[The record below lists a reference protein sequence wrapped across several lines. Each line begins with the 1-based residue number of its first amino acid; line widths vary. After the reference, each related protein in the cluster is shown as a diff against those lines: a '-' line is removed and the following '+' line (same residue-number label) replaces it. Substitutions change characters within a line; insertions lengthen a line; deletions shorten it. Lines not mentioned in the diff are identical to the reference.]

1 MKYKEAIDFLYSRL
15 PAFHRVGKP
24 AYKEGL
30 GNIVLLDEHL
40 HHPHRLFRS
49 IHIAGT
55 NGKGSV
61 AHMLASVMQE
71 AGFRTGLYTSP
82 HLIDFRERI
91 KVDGQ
96 MIPEEEV
103 IRFIEQ
109 NTELIET
116 VKPSFFELT
125 VAMAFDFFA
134 RSGVEVA
141 VVEVGLGGRLDST
154 NIINPELSVITN
166 ISMDHTDLLGNT
178 LQAIAGEKAGIIKKG
193 IPVVISEEQEE
204 VRQVFENKAKE
215 CGSKL
220 VYASR
225 LWQVLKRESNG
236 NGIQTLYMTG
246 PDGREVKVESDLL
259 GMYQKKNIPAVI
271 TACAVLNEVGW
282 FRAGW
287 DEISVGIRNTVKN
300 TGLQGRWQVLGK
312 NPLIVCDTG
321 HNEGGLREVV
331 AQIEQTPHR
340 KLHFV
345 YGTVSDK
352 PLDRV
357 LGILPRKAEYYFT
370 RANIQR
376 ALNERELARM
386 AASAGLKGSSFPGV
400 PEAFQAAM
408 SKAQKED
415 LVLVGGSTF
424 VVADLLGALKYSGY
438 ENI

>member
-1 MKYKEAIDFLYSRL
+1 MNYREAIDFLYSRL

-30 GNIVLLDEHL
+30 GNIVLLDEYL
-40 HHPHRLFRS
+40 NHPHRLFRS

-103 IRFIEQ
+103 VRFIERYY
-109 NTELIET
+109 ELIEKT
-116 VKPSFFELT
+116 KPSFFELT
-125 VAMAFDFFA
+125 VALAFDFFA

-141 VVEVGLGGRLDST
+141 VIEVGLGGRLDST
-154 NIINPELSVITN
+154 NIITPELSVITN
-166 ISMDHTDLLGNT
+166 ISWDHTDLLGNT

-215 CGSKL
+215 CSSRL
-220 VYASR
+220 VFASR
-225 LWQVLKRESNG
+225 LWQVVKRESNG
-236 NGIQTLYMTG
+236 NGIQTLYLKDGT
-246 PDGREVKVESDLL
+246 GREVKVESDLL
-259 GMYQKKNIPAVI
+259 GMYQMKNIPAVL
-271 TACAVLNEVGW
+271 TACAILNEGAW
-282 FRAGW
+282 FRANW
-287 DEISVGIRNTVKN
+287 DEMARGIRNTVKN

-312 NPLIVCDTG
+312 HPLVVCDTG

-331 AQIEQTPHR
+331 AQIGQTPHK

-345 YGTVSDK
+345 YGTVNDK
-352 PLDRV
+352 PLDKV
-357 LGILPRKAEYYFT
+357 LKILPRDAEYYFT
-370 RANIQR
+370 RADIQR
-376 ALNERELARM
+376 ALDEEELAR
-386 AASAGLKGSSFPGV
+386 AATSAGLKGKPFHTVYG
-400 PEAFQAAM
+400 AFQAAM
-408 SKAQKED
+408 NHAQKED

-424 VVADLLGALKYSGY
+424 VVADLLGALNQSGRN
-438 ENI
+438 E